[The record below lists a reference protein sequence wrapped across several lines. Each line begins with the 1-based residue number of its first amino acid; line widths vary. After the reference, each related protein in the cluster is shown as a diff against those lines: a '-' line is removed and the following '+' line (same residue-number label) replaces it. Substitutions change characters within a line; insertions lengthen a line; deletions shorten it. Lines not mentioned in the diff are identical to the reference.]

1 MTTTDPADRLAA
13 LKNRGPAAA
22 TAKVV
27 ATGAA
32 LALTGVLV
40 AGMGI
45 DRSEPAEAAPPA
57 PQIVVIV
64 RQPGQAA
71 PAAVPAPAA
80 VAPTPVATTSAS

>member
-32 LALTGVLV
+32 LVVTGVLV
-40 AGMGI
+40 TGMGI
-45 DRSEPAEAAPPA
+45 DRVERPAAA

-64 RQPGQAA
+64 RQPGRPDQPA
-71 PAAVPAPAA
+71 PVPAPAA
-80 VAPTPVATTSAS
+80 VAPAPVATTSAS